1 MGFISIK
8 KKTRGLRSKVKRI
21 DHWKEQSKEL
31 DLESIKK
38 YGRDYVK
45 IWIPP
50 FYNLYK
56 INKYEV
62 GHKNPPN
69 WFNKLILEAMLEVYD
84 SWDKKLRG
92 LNEPYYLKLWL
103 YEPNFINS
111 QIVAAIGDY
120 IDYYEDVFEP
130 DENKKALPIEKFN
143 IKNDGICRFDWGQY
157 KDQAIIYGSDFTD
170 DLESL
175 NYWKEKSYKIKKKII
190 NDDVDVEY
198 YITKGTIWVGEKRN

>member
-1 MGFISIK
+1 MYFISAK
-8 KKTRGLRSKVKRI
+8 KKTRGLRSKVKKI
-21 DHWKEQSKEL
+21 DNWKKQSIEL
-31 DLESIKK
+31 DLEYIKK

-56 INKYEV
+56 INKYET

-92 LNEPYYLKLWL
+92 LSEPYYLKLWL

-120 IDYYEDVFEP
+120 IDYYEGVFES
-130 DENKKALPIEKFN
+130 DENKKAFPVNKFN
-143 IKNDGICRFDWGQY
+143 MKNDGFRRFEWGQY
-157 KDQAIIYGSDFTD
+157 KDHTIIYGSDFTD
-170 DLESL
+170 DLDSL
-175 NYWKEKSYKIKKKII
+175 NYWKNKSYKIEKKIK
-190 NDDVDVEY
+190 DDEEEVKY
-198 YITKGTIWVGEKRN
+198 YIVKGTIWVGKKLE